1 MMRVVIRSIS
11 MTERNRRYSSLR
23 TTVAFFS
30 SSTAS
35 CRAEIASTSSSGL
48 STHLRS
54 SRAPGAEPVLS
65 MAPSRLPRLSRF
77 AIDSVSSRLR
87 LVNASIDRYFVSE

>member
-35 CRAEIASTSSSGL
+35 CRAEIASTSSSG
-48 STHLRS
+48 
-54 SRAPGAEPVLS
+54 
-65 MAPSRLPRLSRF
+65 
-77 AIDSVSSRLR
+77 
-87 LVNASIDRYFVSE
+87 